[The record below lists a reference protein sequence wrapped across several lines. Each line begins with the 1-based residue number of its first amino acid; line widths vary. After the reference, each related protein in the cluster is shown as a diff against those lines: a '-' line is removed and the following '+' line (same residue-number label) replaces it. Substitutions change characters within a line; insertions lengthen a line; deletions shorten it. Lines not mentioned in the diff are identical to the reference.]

1 MRRSLA
7 VRSLLLGALI
17 VVVFVVP
24 LALSIRSTAS
34 ERALTL
40 ARSDARALTPILSLA
55 GDPRVTGQVDAVSRR
70 ALPRLLSV
78 VFPDGSV
85 LGSGEVIEPDPLADP
100 KSIARARSP
109 ETFVAHVGRGAV
121 LYEPVLRSNGTLAV
135 IRVFVPRRQLQR
147 GVYRSWLLLALVGL
161 SLVGF
166 AVLLADRIGRSVVR
180 SVGDLADTATL
191 LGSGDTSARVT
202 PSGPRE
208 VRAVGVAL
216 NQLAGRIDEL
226 LGTERAA
233 VADLSHRL
241 RTPLTALRAELS
253 TVDDRAG
260 LRRVEV
266 GLDELTWT
274 IDHIIRDAAQ
284 PVRRGIGVSSDL
296 VEAVAHRTAFWGVLA
311 EDQRREMTIDLADEP
326 ISVPIV
332 ASDLSVVIDA
342 LLDNV
347 ISHTPESSPF
357 SVTVRGT
364 HNRAQLIIEDGGPG
378 FPEGFGPVRGNS
390 GRGSTGLGLDIAR
403 RIVEAA
409 GGSFVAVTRSAGGAR
424 VRVDLP
430 RVGG

>member
-1 MRRSLA
+1 M
-7 VRSLLLGALI
+7 
-17 VVVFVVP
+17 FVVP
-24 LALSIRSTAS
+24 LGLSIRSTARV
-34 ERALTL
+34 RALTL

-55 GDPRVTGQVDAVSRR
+55 GDPRVTGQVDAVARR

-100 KSIARARSP
+100 KAIARARSP
-109 ETFVAHVGRGAV
+109 ETFVAHVDRGAV
-121 LYEPVLRSNGTLAV
+121 LYEPVLRSNATLAV
-135 IRVFVPRRQLQR
+135 IRVFVPRSQLQR
-147 GVYRSWLLLALVGL
+147 GVYRSWLFLGSVGVSLVGL
-161 SLVGF
+161 
-166 AVLLADRIGRSVVR
+166 AALLADRIGRSVVR
-180 SVGDLADTATL
+180 SVGDLAETATR
-191 LGSGDTSARVT
+191 LGSGDTTARVL

-241 RTPLTALRAELS
+241 RTPVTALRAEVS

-266 GLDELTWT
+266 GLDELTRT
-274 IDHIIRDAAQ
+274 IDQIIRDAAQ

-296 VEAVAHRTAFWGVLA
+296 VEAVSHRTTFWGVLA
-311 EDQRREMTIDLADEP
+311 EDQRRTMTIELAAEVV
-326 ISVPIV
+326 SVPIV

-347 ISHTPESSPF
+347 ISHTPEASPF
-357 SVTVRGT
+357 SVKVRAG
-364 HNRAQLIIEDGGPG
+364 HDRAYLIIDDDGPG

-403 RIVEAA
+403 RIVEDA
-409 GGSFVAVTRSAGGAR
+409 GGSFVTVTRSAGGAR

-430 RVGG
+430 RVRG